1 VGCAG
6 TLRAPPAAKGPGGE
20 GIEGLANAPTA
31 HDPCIELDVG
41 RGRCLDGELNGCGYC
56 DMFVVGKI
64 DRRMF
69 QRAVYATLR
78 WGRCSSMMKASTLCA
93 ISAGSAALCLASTLN
108 VVCAAIYTAMVI
120 SSGWSL
126 KNLSSCS
133 DNACKALSASRTIS
147 FRRWRVGSAPKQP
160 ILLPPCREVIVCL

>member
-56 DMFVVGKI
+56 DMFLVGKI
-64 DRRMF
+64 DRRNVPKGRLRYFALGPMQFDDEGFYPLRHLRRIHRTVFGQHF
-69 QRAVYATLR
+69 QCRMRRHQHSYGDQLR
-78 WGRCSSMMKASTLCA
+78 LVLEK
-93 ISAGSAALCLASTLN
+93 
-108 VVCAAIYTAMVI
+108 
-120 SSGWSL
+120 
-126 KNLSSCS
+126 
-133 DNACKALSASRTIS
+133 S
-147 FRRWRVGSAPKQP
+147 FQLFR
-160 ILLPPCREVIVCL
+160 

>member
-1 VGCAG
+1 VRTRSRNAF
-6 TLRAPPAAKGPGGE
+6 REAAVIDPCQKGPRGVCGNASSASCCQGSGGE

-69 QRAVYATLR
+69 
-78 WGRCSSMMKASTLCA
+78 
-93 ISAGSAALCLASTLN
+93 
-108 VVCAAIYTAMVI
+108 
-120 SSGWSL
+120 
-126 KNLSSCS
+126 
-133 DNACKALSASRTIS
+133 
-147 FRRWRVGSAPKQP
+147 
-160 ILLPPCREVIVCL
+160 

>member
-1 VGCAG
+1 MSEGG
-6 TLRAPPAAKGPGGE
+6 TWGVRERFERLLLPRVRGARGSKGSQM
-20 GIEGLANAPTA
+20 PTA

-41 RGRCLDGELNGCGYC
+41 RGRCLDGELNGSGYC

-69 QRAVYATLR
+69 QRAVYAILR

-93 ISAGSAALCLASTLN
+93 ISAGSAALCLASTSN
-108 VVCAAIYTAMVI
+108 VVCAAINTAMVI

-126 KNLSSCS
+126 KNLPSCS
-133 DNACKALSASRTIS
+133 DNACKALSQGRTI
-147 FRRWRVGSAPKQP
+147 RRAKAMPSRAAPVFPKRMQ
-160 ILLPPCREVIVCL
+160 